1 MRAAALFAI
10 LALCSSASAQRAGTL
25 VVLNKAEASASV
37 VDLATGE
44 TVATLPTGVGP
55 HEVAVSPDGRLAVGT
70 DYGDQAVEGA
80 SLTVIDLA
88 ERAVR
93 ATVPLGEWERP
104 HGIAFLPDG
113 RVAVTAE
120 RDSAVAL
127 VDLETGEIEAAP
139 TGAAMSH
146 MLALSPDGRA
156 AYTGNMMSA
165 SVSKV
170 DLHDLRTVTTAGVG
184 PVPEAV
190 AVRPG
195 TGEVWAASQ
204 EAGRVTVLDGETL
217 AEVGT
222 AEVGGRPIRIAFT
235 PDGARALV
243 TSVVSSELTVFDAAT
258 RERLGVVRLPNGPQ
272 TANDAAASVPGGA
285 SALPIGVAVAP
296 DGRTAWVALMGRDQ
310 VAEVDLESLSVV
322 RYFDVGRWPDGI
334 AFVPAAE

>member
-1 MRAAALFAI
+1 MRLTVLLTL
-10 LALCSSASAQRAGTL
+10 LALAPAAFAQRAGTL
-25 VVLNKAEASASV
+25 VVLNKAEATASV

-55 HEVAVSPDGRLAVGT
+55 HEVAVSPDGRVAVGT

-80 SLTVIDLA
+80 SLTVIDLDSR
-88 ERAVR
+88 EVR

-120 RDSAVAL
+120 RDSAVAV
-127 VDLETGEIEAAP
+127 VDLGTGEIVAAP
-139 TGAAMSH
+139 TGQAMSH
-146 MLALSPDGRA
+146 MLAMSPDGRY

-170 DLHDLRTVTTAGVG
+170 DLRDRQTVATAAVG

-204 EAGRVTVLDGETL
+204 EAGLVTVLDGEGL
-217 AEVGT
+217 GEVGM

-235 PDGARALV
+235 PDGSRALV
-243 TSVVSSELTVFDAAT
+243 TSVVSSELTVFDADT
-258 RERLGVVRLPNGPQ
+258 RERIGVVSLPNGPE
-272 TANDAAASVPGGA
+272 TGNDAAASVPGGA

-310 VAEVDLESLSVV
+310 VVEVDLESLSVV
-322 RYFDVGRWPDGI
+322 RYLDVGRWPDGI
-334 AFVPAAE
+334 AFVPAPR